1 MQQFLPCCI
10 QVRQGLKWDVVCV
23 GRSSK
28 TFSLQGTS
36 LLQLLLMAHALGRC
50 LLFVAIA
57 GGGALGEGVVGH
69 DAILDAPSR
78 PCAPGDIVT
87 VAVLSDRLEQ
97 MLAVVLSAQASA
109 EDSTC
114 FEWHL
119 FTSDAPRLSQLLDDQ
134 TIAADQRHVTI
145 VYSLID
151 AEIALE
157 KRGITPVWQ
166 RASFRAAASGKPRRT
181 PWSLLERASD
191 SDPKHAH
198 PLNLLRFYL
207 ADLPAFEGVER
218 LLLLDDDVCV
228 QQDLK
233 EAFFAPSP
241 AGHTSGGPTPDTVPA
256 LIASCQMQR
265 FDTSTRRF
273 AIGQGTLTYADTP
286 FLGAVGGPAGYALCP
301 EDEEDDEDASA
312 AEVAALERRR
322 RAGCAPAALEPKLSQ
337 MFRQISAQHSARPS
351 NGITARGSESADD
364 VSIDPGGDVSLA
376 AIDPDVAANLA
387 IRNTTAWNYGVALMH
402 LDTWRS
408 RKLLERFDA
417 WCVANEHFGFFA
429 PTSVSFGLGLA
440 YLTLAGQ
447 VACWPAG
454 TVLDGLGFLTW
465 ADLQANGIGL
475 DEIEVRACARI
486 CMPACRT
493 RACGARETPLT
504 ILASRPHPHLVLYL
518 PSHILPRV
526 RLFTAPPPFPP
537 YCSRLRSGGVRP
549 PLCGRT

>member
-1 MQQFLPCCI
+1 
-10 QVRQGLKWDVVCV
+10 
-23 GRSSK
+23 
-28 TFSLQGTS
+28 
-36 LLQLLLMAHALGRC
+36 MAKALGRC
-50 LLFVAIA
+50 LLFVTIA
-57 GGGALGEGVVGH
+57 SGGVLGEGVVGH

-241 AGHTSGGPTPDTVPA
+241 VGHTSDGPTPDTVPA

-301 EDEEDDEDASA
+301 EDDEDDEDASA

-337 MFRQISAQHSARPS
+337 LYRQISAQHSARPS
-351 NGITARGSESADD
+351 NLITAGGSESADD

-417 WCVANEHFGFFA
+417 WCVANEHFNFFA

-504 ILASRPHPHLVLYL
+504 ILASRPHLVLYL

-526 RLFTAPPPFPP
+526 RLFTAPTPFPP

>member
-1 MQQFLPCCI
+1 MPPLETVSRKKGFLLCRTGEDPSPA
-10 QVRQGLKWDVVCV
+10 GDVT
-23 GRSSK
+23 RAS
-28 TFSLQGTS
+28 T
-36 LLQLLLMAHALGRC
+36 MAHALGRC

-57 GGGALGEGVVGH
+57 VGGVLGEGVVGH

-78 PCAPGDIVT
+78 PCAPGDIVP

-114 FEWHL
+114 FDWHL
-119 FTSDAPRLSQLLDDQ
+119 FTSDAPRLSRLLDDQ
-134 TIAADQRHVTI
+134 AIVADQRHATI
-145 VYSLID
+145 VYSLQD
-151 AEIALE
+151 AEVALD

-241 AGHTSGGPTPDTVPA
+241 VRHTSDGPTPDTVPA

-301 EDEEDDEDASA
+301 EDDGDDEDASA

-337 MFRQISAQHSARPS
+337 LYRQISAQHSARPS
-351 NGITARGSESADD
+351 NLITAGGSESADD

-376 AIDPDVAANLA
+376 TIDPDVAANLA

-475 DEIEVRACARI
+475 DEIEVRACACI
-486 CMPACRT
+486 CM
-493 RACGARETPLT
+493 RACLHAEPAR
-504 ILASRPHPHLVLYL
+504 HL
-518 PSHILPRV
+518 
-526 RLFTAPPPFPP
+526 
-537 YCSRLRSGGVRP
+537 
-549 PLCGRT
+549 